1 MYLPL
6 SDILCLTAV
15 RAAVVAKWRILGRS
29 FLTLS
34 VVLKVKLLVSVILSS
49 IISSLHQFLLHHLV
63 FLNQQEQ
70 VLIYGHLIYLLYF
83 INCSNHLIYFLIYQC
98 LIYLHH
104 ILNELN
110 QLF

>member
-1 MYLPL
+1 MYLPW

-49 IISSLHQFLLHHLV
+49 IISSLH
-63 FLNQQEQ
+63 
-70 VLIYGHLIYLLYF
+70 
-83 INCSNHLIYFLIYQC
+83 
-98 LIYLHH
+98 
-104 ILNELN
+104 
-110 QLF
+110 